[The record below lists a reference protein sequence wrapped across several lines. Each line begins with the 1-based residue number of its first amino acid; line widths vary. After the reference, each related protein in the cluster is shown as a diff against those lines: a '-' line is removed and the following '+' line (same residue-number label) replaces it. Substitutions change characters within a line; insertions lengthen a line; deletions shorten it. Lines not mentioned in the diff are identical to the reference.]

1 MNATKCY
8 SSDFNTYSEGILCF
22 ADNITSLMTSA
33 TGIPW
38 KKVCNNDGNYQIF
51 CRKYKDTILNKL
63 SDEESVWYLT
73 LENDPLLWTVSE
85 DAFLKFVHP
94 LRHKAKSSPP
104 NEVLLIQLSY
114 LVLYAAVSFYHR
126 GLKKAPV
133 LAFSE
138 IICIA
143 NLIYPDGGFACEM

>member
-1 MNATKCY
+1 MNTTKCY

-38 KKVCNNDGNYQIF
+38 KKFLKRTETTKFFYK
-51 CRKYKDTILNKL
+51 KYKDTILSKL
-63 SDEESVWYLT
+63 SEQDSVWHLT

-85 DAFLKFVHP
+85 DAFLKCVHP

-104 NEVLLIQLSY
+104 SEVLLIQLSY

-126 GLKKAPV
+126 GLKKAAV

-143 NLIYPDGGFACEM
+143 NLMYPDGGFACEM

>member
-1 MNATKCY
+1 
-8 SSDFNTYSEGILCF
+8 
-22 ADNITSLMTSA
+22 MTSA

-38 KKVCNNDGNYQIF
+38 KKVFNKDGNYKNF
-51 CRKYKDTILNKL
+51 CKKYKDTIVSKL
-63 SDEESVWYLT
+63 SDQESVWHLT

-85 DAFLKFVHP
+85 DAFLICVHP
-94 LRHKAKSSPP
+94 LRQKAKSSPP

-133 LAFSE
+133 PAFSE

-143 NLIYPDGGFACEM
+143 NLMYPDGGFACETREHSCL